1 MVKVSPAEYFVSPL
15 LNLPQTGK
23 TKRGGQTCCDTI
35 AVLDHGCY
43 VYHLSRQTGQLTV
56 SVNGKQNCHLFKSV
70 LFPEKRQRRPESG
83 ISKMALM
90 KWNTNFRLEHSVRK
104 TFCKLFETFCKTL
117 NVWSNICIQNGSK
130 QITNVAREAEA

>member
-1 MVKVSPAEYFVSPL
+1 MVKVSSAEYFVSPL
-15 LNLPQTGK
+15 PNLPQIGK

-35 AVLDHGCY
+35 AVLDYGCY

-83 ISKMALM
+83 IKDGFDEMEH
-90 KWNTNFRLEHSVRK
+90 KFPFGTFRPKNFLQ
-104 TFCKLFETFCKTL
+104 TF
-117 NVWSNICIQNGSK
+117 
-130 QITNVAREAEA
+130 